1 MLHNNKCELTTGTTS
16 KKWMEQW
23 QCWAKEATLKET
35 IKFNN
40 IDISNTDKNMSG

>member
-1 MLHNNKCELTTGTTS
+1 MWADDWYYFKKMDGTVTMLSERSYIKGNY
-16 KKWMEQW
+16 
-23 QCWAKEATLKET
+23 